1 MREFSTKEFKGM
13 KHQDLRPIIDE
24 FYRNKMQKHHV
35 INKETGMKIEFNNT
49 GRKKSLHYLTK
60 EKAIIIKNLPALLR
74 EARIIGVEEPKK
86 KHNAEKVIVFLAT
99 CKVDGRIMDI
109 RIITMKKYDG
119 LFQYELYD
127 NKVKENV
134 S

>member
-1 MREFSTKEFKGM
+1 MMKKLSTKEFQGM
-13 KHQDLRPIIDE
+13 MHKELRPIIDK
-24 FYRNKMQKHHV
+24 FYRDKIQKYHV

-74 EARIIGVEEPKK
+74 EAKIVGIEEPKK
-86 KHNAEKVIVFLAT
+86 KHNAKKVIVFLAS
-99 CKVDGRIMDI
+99 CIVDGRTMDI
-109 RIITMKKYDG
+109 RIITMKKHDG

-127 NKVKENV
+127 NKIKE
-134 S
+134 